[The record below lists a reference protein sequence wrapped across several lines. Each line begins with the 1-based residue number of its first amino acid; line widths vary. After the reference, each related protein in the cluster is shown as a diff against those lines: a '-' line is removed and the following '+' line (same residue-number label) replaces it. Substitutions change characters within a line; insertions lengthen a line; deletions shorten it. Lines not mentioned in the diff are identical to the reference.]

1 MVTCL
6 YFTLSTKQVNMV
18 IQFNVPIVLVQQY
31 LKDYPSLAAFII
43 DNQKVAVLRIDTD
56 MKQKGVEFIL
66 NELRNQIIEDKK
78 IAL

>member
-1 MVTCL
+1 
-6 YFTLSTKQVNMV
+6 MV

-78 IAL
+78 ITL